1 VQFLKLV
8 EIWNIAVFA
17 ILQIWPKTEI
27 GLHFGRICTNGWFLA
42 GAGIWYSPIEN
53 AILEAWKT
61 KQFGISWPWKV
72 MEDGMWIVVVYIVD
86 IQDWISREW
95 DTIDTA
101 IYRADVSATQLNE
114 INNHIYLKFP
124 VQQFTCL
131 RDGTISLPVS
141 TTNIFCCMF
150 EVGIR
155 L

>member
-1 VQFLKLV
+1 
-8 EIWNIAVFA
+8 
-17 ILQIWPKTEI
+17 
-27 GLHFGRICTNGWFLA
+27 
-42 GAGIWYSPIEN
+42 
-53 AILEAWKT
+53 
-61 KQFGISWPWKV
+61 
-72 MEDGMWIVVVYIVD
+72 MWIVVVYIVD